1 MNDSPL
7 YLILFIA
14 VMAAATFVTRVA
26 PFVLL
31 RGKGEHPVLIFLG
44 RYLPPAIMLLLL
56 IYCFKDVVWFVEG
69 QGYAEIVSLTVVAGV
84 HLWLRNPL
92 VSILA
97 GTALYMAMR
106 QGILF

>member
-31 RGKGEHPVLIFLG
+31 RGKSEHPVLVFLG

-56 IYCFKDVVWFVEG
+56 IYCFKDINWFVDG
-69 QGYAEIVSLTVVAGV
+69 QGYAEIVSLMVVAGV
-84 HLWLRNPL
+84 HLWLRHPL
-92 VSILA
+92 VSILS
-97 GTALYMAMR
+97 GTALYMAMK